1 MANVTIY
8 AEHRDILDAL
18 ITSGKVSSVAGATK
32 TGPFKDQRDAYV
44 FAASIAMA
52 LNNPTPSDSMPSS
65 KKANTSIRDSVF
77 VGAAGAKEIAIAVAM
92 IVDTDHPS
100 IDQSLSYQLDLIS
113 EEQITERFSLL
124 DRFAHSGFKWLAD
137 RRNDESSVRDLIL
150 TAVGEIE
157 CVRADDSAMEDV
169 RDPLLDMLDMQL

>member
-18 ITSGKVSSVAGATK
+18 ITSGKVSSLAGSTK

-52 LNNPTPSDSMPSS
+52 INAPTPADAMPKT
-65 KKANTSIRDSVF
+65 KKDNTSIRDSVF
-77 VGAAGAKEIAIAVAM
+77 IGAAGAKELATTVAM
-92 IVDTDHPS
+92 IVQTDHDT

-113 EEQITERFSLL
+113 EEQMAERFELL
-124 DRFAHSGFKWLAD
+124 DRFAHAGFKWLD
-137 RRNDESSVRDLIL
+137 ERRSDESGIRDLML
-150 TAVGEIE
+150 TAIGEID
-157 CVRADDSAMEDV
+157 CVKSDDSATEDV

>member
-8 AEHRDILDAL
+8 AEHRNILDAL

-52 LNNPTPSDSMPSS
+52 LNRATSPDSMPSS
-65 KKANTSIRDSVF
+65 KKDNTSIRDSVF
-77 VGAAGAKEIAIAVAM
+77 VGAAGAQELAIAVAM
-92 IVDTDHPS
+92 IVETDHPS

-113 EEQITERFSLL
+113 EEQMAERFALL
-124 DRFAHSGFKWLAD
+124 DRFAHAGFKWLAD
-137 RRNDESSVRDLIL
+137 RRDDESSVRDLIL
-150 TAVGEIE
+150 TAIGEID
-157 CVRADDSAMEDV
+157 CVKVDHSATEGV
-169 RDPLLDMLDMQL
+169 RDPLLDMLDMQI

>member
-1 MANVTIY
+1 MANVTIF

-18 ITSGKVSSVAGATK
+18 ITSGKVASVAGATK

-52 LNNPTPSDSMPSS
+52 LNSPTPVDAMPTS
-65 KKANTSIRDSVF
+65 KKDNTSIRDSVF
-77 VGAAGAKEIAIAVAM
+77 VGAAGAKELAIAVAM
-92 IVDTDHPS
+92 IVDTDHAT

-113 EEQITERFSLL
+113 EEQMAERFALL
-124 DRFAHSGFKWLAD
+124 DRFAHAGFKWLTE
-137 RRNDESSVRDLIL
+137 RRADESNIRDLML
-150 TAVGEIE
+150 TAIDEID
-157 CVRADDSAMEDV
+157 CIKSDDSATEDV